1 MKIILVDLTYTQQ
14 SIASDVVPA
23 AIGMLA
29 EYVESKLPNL
39 PKIKLVKFPE
49 DLSLEL
55 KKGKPDLIGFSNY
68 VWNSS
73 LADAYIRRIKEVYPD
88 TITLMGGPNFP
99 TDKEEQRIYLTER
112 PSLDFYIVKEGEHA
126 LYKLIEF
133 FINRKI
139 RSISQISLNDFK
151 NVLTEFP
158 NLVYKKDDIFVSSNK
173 LERVMDLS
181 QIPSPYLSGR
191 LDEFLDGKLLP
202 ITQTNRGCPF
212 TCTFCTEGQGYWT
225 KVKRKTREVVEGEV
239 KYISSKMNSLHSSKR
254 RTDLLI
260 ADSNFGMFSEDLDT
274 CKVIAE
280 EQDKNG
286 YPKYINVAT
295 GKNKKERVLEA
306 AKIVNGAM
314 KLAGSVQ
321 SLDPEV
327 QDNIKRKNISSD
339 QIVDMA
345 LKSSEIGA
353 NTYSEVILGL
363 PGDTK
368 QKHFDTLKTLVESDF
383 TTISMYQLMILPGT
397 ELGSAETKIKHEM
410 KTKFRVVP
418 RCYGSYDILEKKIS
432 VSEIEEICVSTKT
445 LSFNDYLECR
455 KMNLIINI
463 FYNDGVF
470 DGIIKLLRQFN
481 ISIWQ
486 WLEKIYE
493 NSTKKD
499 FSEFE
504 ILLNDFLRESE
515 GELWEEKNKLED
527 FCSKDEN
534 IKRFINGELGSNLIF
549 KYKSRS
555 LTLDLFNIAKIAKS
569 SAEEV
574 FEKNDISETN
584 IILFLDNLINYK
596 LCEVTNLFEIETKKE
611 ATFDFDIQ
619 TFLNSKDKDD
629 QFNLNKYKFENKRQL
644 LFTLTEDQ
652 TNQLK
657 SYNDLFGKSIEG
669 ISRTLSRVYVKK
681 LFRKPTNDNDIKI
694 LKDEF
699 SENNSRRWGGGL
711 ESI

>member
-1 MKIILVDLTYTQQ
+1 
-14 SIASDVVPA
+14 
-23 AIGMLA
+23 
-29 EYVESKLPNL
+29 
-39 PKIKLVKFPE
+39 
-49 DLSLEL
+49 
-55 KKGKPDLIGFSNY
+55 
-68 VWNSS
+68 
-73 LADAYIRRIKEVYPD
+73 
-88 TITLMGGPNFP
+88 MGGPNFP

-126 LYKLIEF
+126 LYKLVDF

-139 RSISQISLNDFK
+139 SSINQLSTDDFQ
-151 NVLTEFP
+151 NVLTEYP

-212 TCTFCTEGQGYWT
+212 TCTFCTEGQSYWT

-397 ELGSAETKIKHEM
+397 ELGSEETKSKHEM

-418 RCYGSYDILEKKIS
+418 RCYGSYEILEKKIS

-481 ISIWQ
+481 ISIWE
-486 WLEKIYE
+486 WLKKIYE
-493 NSTKKD
+493 NSTKKE

-504 ILLNDFLRESE
+504 TLLNDFLNESE
-515 GELWEEKNKLED
+515 GELWEDKRELEE

-555 LTLDLFNIAKIAKS
+555 MTLDLLNIAKIAKS
-569 SAEEV
+569 SVEEI
-574 FEKNDISETN
+574 FEKNSISQPY
-584 IILFLDNLINYK
+584 IMLFLDDLISYK

-611 ATFDFDIQ
+611 AIFDFDVQ
-619 TFLNSKDKDD
+619 TFLNSSDKDD
-629 QFNLNKYKFENKRQL
+629 RFSLDKFKFKNKKQL

-652 TNQLK
+652 RNQLK

-681 LFRKPTNDNDIKI
+681 LFRKPLNDDDIKI